1 MGRSDARLLKVPEG
15 LTPQKPKESEKAQP
29 VPEQTAEPSSP
40 PPSEV
45 QPPVELTE
53 CPRCGARLSALDI
66 KTNHCFRCNAVLT
79 SAAVPPDKGAAG
91 RFEVHI

>member
-15 LTPQKPKESEKAQP
+15 PRPQKPEETREAQP
-29 VPEQTAEPSSP
+29 VPEQTVEPSPP

-53 CPRCGARLSALDI
+53 CPHCGARLSSLDI
-66 KTNHCFRCNAVLT
+66 KTNHCFRCNAVLS
-79 SAAVPPDKGAAG
+79 SAAVPRDESAAG